1 MRGDK
6 FYFAYVLT
14 AEDRIVHFGAG
25 SVASPEATA
34 VMEYLLRAHE
44 AELFWDGSDHQF
56 CASREAADE
65 LVASMRLEYALLVP
79 GDGETP

>member
-1 MRGDK
+1 MRGDE

-34 VMEYLLRAHE
+34 VMEYLLRAHG
-44 AELFWDGSDHQF
+44 AKLFWDGSDHQF
-56 CASREAADE
+56 CASQEAAEE

-79 GDGETP
+79 GDGEAP